1 MKHNNASSG
10 SVWSTSSFGDSAD
23 TSPGEL
29 QAMGEHLGLCRSN
42 QGHSFRL
49 RCAAETLHGFV
60 APRFVTSLL
69 LALLVLLLG
78 VAWLG

>member
-1 MKHNNASSG
+1 MSHNNASSG
-10 SVWSTSSFGDSAD
+10 STWSTSSFGDSAD

-29 QAMGEHLGLCRSN
+29 NSLGEHLGLCRASH
-42 QGHSFRL
+42 GRSFRL

-69 LALLVLLLG
+69 LALLVLMLGGALLG
-78 VAWLG
+78 

>member
-1 MKHNNASSG
+1 MRPYKASSG
-10 SVWSTSSFGDSAD
+10 ITWSTSSFGDSAE

-42 QGHSFRL
+42 QGRSFRL

-69 LALLVLLLG
+69 LALLVLLVGGALL
-78 VAWLG
+78 A